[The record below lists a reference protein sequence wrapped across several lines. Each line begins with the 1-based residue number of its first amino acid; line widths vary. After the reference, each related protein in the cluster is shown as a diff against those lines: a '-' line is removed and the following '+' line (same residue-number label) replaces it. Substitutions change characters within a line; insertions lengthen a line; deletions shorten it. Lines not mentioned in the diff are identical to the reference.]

1 MALTTIHLGYA
12 PEPVEYTSALN
23 TQHQLHTDVVANPTH
38 AYLVLLEHA
47 AVYTAGRR
55 TGDAE
60 RPKDGTPV
68 LDVDRGGLITWHGP
82 GQLVAYPILPLA
94 DVTAIKDYVARLEQ
108 AVIDTVAHFGV
119 NCVRVPGR
127 AGVWVLEP
135 GRPDRKIAA
144 IGIHVDHGV
153 TLHGV
158 ALNVDND
165 LGPYAN
171 IIPCGIADADVTTL
185 AAEVGRDVTV
195 ADVTPVFEA
204 ALREHLAPA
213 IRSGARHG
221 VDADVDAA
229 AVATKLGASV

>member
-12 PEPVEYTSALN
+12 PDPVEYSSALD
-23 TQHQLHTDVVANPTH
+23 TQHRLHADVVADPTQ
-38 AYLVLLEHA
+38 AYLLLLEHP

-94 DVTAIKDYVARLEQ
+94 DVTAIKDYVTRLEQ
-108 AVIDTVAHFGV
+108 AVIDTVGAYGV
-119 NCVRVPGR
+119 EGVRVPGR

-153 TLHGV
+153 TYHGV
-158 ALNVDND
+158 ALNIDND
-165 LGPYAN
+165 LAPYKN

-185 AAEVGRDVTV
+185 ANETGKSITVTDV
-195 ADVTPVFEA
+195 APVFEA
-204 ALREHLAPA
+204 ALRETL
-213 IRSGARHG
+213 
-221 VDADVDAA
+221 AA
-229 AVATKLGASV
+229 AIKPEALLARPREEVSA

>member
-1 MALTTIHLGYA
+1 MALTTTHLGYA
-12 PEPVEYTSALN
+12 PHEVDYEDALA
-23 TQHQLHTDVVANPTH
+23 HQRRLHATVVDHPTDAH
-38 AYLVLLEHA
+38 LLLLEHA

-68 LDVDRGGLITWHGP
+68 IDVDRGGLITWHGP

-94 DVTAIKDYVARLEQ
+94 DVTAVKDYVGRLEQ

-119 NCVRVPGR
+119 PGVRVPGR

-153 TLHGV
+153 TMHGV

-165 LGPYAN
+165 LAPYRN

-185 AAEVGRDVTV
+185 AKETGTDVQVT
-195 ADVTPVFEA
+195 DVSPVFEEK
-204 ALREHLAPA
+204 LREHLRAC
-213 IRSGARHG
+213 IRSTALEE
-221 VDADVDAA
+221 VPA
-229 AVATKLGASV
+229 

>member
-1 MALTTIHLGYA
+1 VNHPAGY
-12 PEPVEYTSALN
+12 P
-23 TQHQLHTDVVANPTH
+23 
-38 AYLVLLEHA
+38 A
-47 AVYTAGRR
+47 ARR

-68 LDVDRGGLITWHGP
+68 IDVDRGGLITWHGP

-108 AVIDTVAHFGV
+108 SVIDTVGHFGV
-119 NCVRVPGR
+119 TGVRVPGR

-153 TLHGV
+153 TMHGV

-165 LGPYAN
+165 LSPYRN

-185 AAEVGRDVTV
+185 AKETGRALHVTDVS
-195 ADVTPVFEA
+195 PVFEA
-204 ALREHLAPA
+204 ALRENLTPA
-213 IRSGARHG
+213 IRAGALNAN
-221 VDADVDAA
+221 VEVSA
-229 AVATKLGASV
+229 